1 MFHGLTL
8 LIPDK
13 ADPERDA
20 VALTWEAGGGTV
32 LRLGRFWSPPD
43 VDRTRVRLYGNDTFC
58 LVLAQKL
65 GLSLVSPPD
74 DLLLKV
80 DASLVKREVRG
91 ATLEQVAS
99 EAFPRFI
106 KPLVPKVFRAA
117 VWPGPEALAEECR
130 GLAPETPVLSSE
142 VASLRAEARGWVLD
156 GRVRT
161 CAVYEGEGSVA
172 EAEAFLATVARAA
185 PLPRTCVLDAALV
198 EGRGWALLEAN
209 AAWGAGLNGCD
220 AAEAAR
226 CITEATTAA

>member
-20 VALTWEAGGGTV
+20 VALAWEAGGGTV
-32 LRLGRFWSPPD
+32 LRLGRFWSPPE
-43 VDRTRVRLYGNDTFC
+43 VDPARVRLYGHDTFC

-65 GLSLVSPPD
+65 GLTLVSPPD
-74 DLLLKV
+74 DLLLRV
-80 DASLVKREVRG
+80 EPAWLRREVHG
-91 ATLEQVAS
+91 ATLAQAAGEP
-99 EAFPRFI
+99 FPRFI
-106 KPLVPKVFRAA
+106 KPLVPKVFRAG

-130 GLAPETPVLSSE
+130 GLAPDTPVLSSE
-142 VASLRAEARGWVLD
+142 VVSVGAEARGWVLD

-161 CAVYEGEGSVA
+161 CALYEGEGDPA
-172 EAEAFLATVARAA
+172 EAAAFLASVAAGA
-185 PLPRTCVLDAALV
+185 PLPRTCVLDAAWV

-220 AAEAAR
+220 AAEAAC
-226 CITEATTAA
+226 CIASATLA

>member
-13 ADPERDA
+13 ADAERDA
-20 VALTWEAGGGTV
+20 VARAWEAGSGTV

-43 VDRTRVRLYGNDTFC
+43 VDRARVRLYGNDTFC

-80 DASLVKREVRG
+80 NASFVKREMHG
-91 ATLEQVAS
+91 ATLEVAAS

-142 VASLRAEARGWVLD
+142 VVSLRAEARGWVLD

-161 CAVYEGEGSVA
+161 CAVYEGKGSITD
-172 EAEAFLATVARAA
+172 AEAFLSAVAREA

-220 AAEAAR
+220 ATEAAHCIAEA
-226 CITEATTAA
+226 TAAP

>member
-8 LIPDK
+8 LVPDK
-13 ADPERDA
+13 ADSERDA
-20 VALTWEAGGGTV
+20 VARAWETGGGTV
-32 LRLGRFWSPPD
+32 LRLGRFWSPPEM
-43 VDRTRVRLYGNDTFC
+43 DRARVRLYGNDTFC

-65 GLSLVSPPD
+65 GVSLVSPPD

-80 DASLVKREVRG
+80 DSAWVKREVRG
-91 ATLEQVAS
+91 ATLAQVMA

-130 GLAPETPVLSSE
+130 GLAPDTPVLSSE
-142 VASLRAEARGWVLD
+142 IVSLRAEARAWVLD

-161 CAVYEGEGSVA
+161 CAVYEGTASVT
-172 EAEAFLATVARAA
+172 EAEAFLASVAREA
-185 PLPRTCVLDAALV
+185 PLPRTCVLDVALV

-226 CITEATTAA
+226 CIAEATVMA